1 MPEAEARRA
10 PEQSLHIE
18 TEGEWWRGGLVYQAY
33 VRAFADGDG
42 DGVGDLAGVAS
53 RVDYLASLGVDGLW
67 LTPVNPSP
75 DADWGYDVADYR
87 SVHPDLG
94 TLDDLDRLIAL
105 AGDRG
110 IRIVGDLVPNHTSDR
125 HPWFVA
131 SRSSLD
137 DPRRSWYV
145 WALPSSG
152 GGPPNNWRSVAGGSA
167 WSWDEVSRQW
177 YLHSFLPEQVD
188 LNWWCPGVR
197 AEFES
202 ILRCW
207 FDRGIAGVRID
218 VAHGLVKDA
227 ALRDDPPLAPG
238 SHHPSVL
245 EGLAQVHSVNQPEVH
260 AIYRAWRRIARS
272 GGTPRLLLGETFLDD
287 VGAMASFLG
296 SGDDELD
303 LALNIP
309 FFLAPFEPEALAD
322 VVEATLSALPAGAGA
337 LWCASSHD
345 RPRFPTRWC
354 GGDER
359 LVRLAL
365 LLLLTLP
372 GTTLLYFGDEI
383 GLGDQEVPEDRRRDR
398 MGWPGASPQASRDPC
413 RTPMRWSRGPN
424 AGFAPE
430 GVEPWLPVGAPDAPV
445 VADQD
450 GRSGSA
456 LELVRSLARLRRRH
470 RHALSSMDDFRTVV
484 VGPDCWAFEPAA
496 GLAVALNFSGREL
509 EVAVAEGPVVA
520 STVGPSSERRGR
532 PLMLHPFE
540 GVVVEVGRERS

>member
-1 MPEAEARRA
+1 MPEAEATSTAERSQA
-10 PEQSLHIE
+10 L
-18 TEGEWWRGGLVYQAY
+18 EGEWWRGGLVYQAY
-33 VRAFADGDG
+33 VRSFADGNG

-87 SVHPDLG
+87 SIHPDLG
-94 TLDDLDRLIAL
+94 TLDDLDRLVAL
-105 AGDRG
+105 ARDRG
-110 IRIVGDLVPNHTSDR
+110 IGIIGDLVPNHTSDR
-125 HPWFVA
+125 HPWFVS
-131 SRSSLD
+131 SRSALD

-145 WALPSSG
+145 WAPSSPG

-167 WSWDEVSRQW
+167 WSRDEASGQW

-188 LNWWCPGVR
+188 LNWWSPGVR
-197 AEFES
+197 AELES

-238 SHHPSVL
+238 ERHPSVL
-245 EGLAQVHSVNQPEVH
+245 DGLAQVHSVLQPELH
-260 AIYRAWRRIARS
+260 GIYRAWRRVARS
-272 GGTPRLLLGETFLDD
+272 GGAPRLLLGETFLDD
-287 VGAMASFLG
+287 LGAMASFLG

-309 FFLAPFEPEALAD
+309 FFAAPCEPEALAG
-322 VVEATLSALPAGAGA
+322 VVEATLRALPAGASA

-365 LLLLTLP
+365 VMLLMLP
-372 GTTLLYFGDEI
+372 GTALLYYGDEI
-383 GLGDQEVPEDRRRDR
+383 GLGDQEVPESRRRDR
-398 MGWPGASPQASRDPC
+398 MGWPGSEHQASRDPC
-413 RTPMRWSRGPN
+413 RTPMRWSHGPN

-430 GVEPWLPVGAPDAPV
+430 GVEPWLPVGSPDAPV

-450 GRSGSA
+450 GRPGST

-470 RHALSSMDDFRTVV
+470 RRALASGEDFCTVGV
-484 VGPDCWAFEPAA
+484 DSDRWAFQPAA
-496 GLAVALNFSGREL
+496 GLAVALNFSGREV
-509 EVAVAEGPVVA
+509 EVVLAEGPVVA
-520 STVGPSSERRGR
+520 STTGADHELRRR
-532 PLMLHPFE
+532 PLVLGPFE
-540 GVVVEVGRERS
+540 GVVVEVDRAGR